1 MSTGCSIVITTTNS
15 QESAQ
20 KIIAAVMEKKLAACV
35 QVFPIV
41 SHYVW
46 KGELQKDEELRL
58 EMKMRTAD
66 YPALEALIKSVHPY
80 ETPEI
85 VRVEIAEGSGEYLE
99 WVKGECLPSSSS
111 S

>member
-1 MSTGCSIVITTTNS
+1 MSTGCSIVITTTDTL
-15 QESAQ
+15 QSAE

-35 QVFPIV
+35 QVFPVV

-46 KGELQKDEELRL
+46 KEALQKDDEFRL

-66 YPALEALIKSVHPY
+66 YAELEAAIRAAHPY

-85 VRVEIAEGSGEYLE
+85 VRIEIAEGSAGYLE
-99 WVKGECLPSSSS
+99 WVGAVTVR
-111 S
+111 